1 MIDIFSD
8 PYDSLK
14 TVKYLTFMNWTFLM
28 GFIVFRISIISR
40 WVQTLK
46 CPSPRV
52 AAAMHREG
60 VEMEMRGRT
69 TIPGSLFT
77 FETFFCI
84 FQRIWKILTEIAII
98 NAQSDHFQ
106 HRGNARTWN
115 FLLSHRWVIM
125 LSEKNALPSLP
136 LSLLIRITAHTVRIE
151 YVHIQQSGQAF
162 S

>member
-1 MIDIFSD
+1 MIFMIDIFSD

-14 TVKYLTFMNWTFLM
+14 TVKYLTFMNWPLFM
-28 GFIVFRISIISR
+28 GLIVFRIITISR

-77 FETFFCI
+77 FETFF
-84 FQRIWKILTEIAII
+84 L
-98 NAQSDHFQ
+98 HF
-106 HRGNARTWN
+106 
-115 FLLSHRWVIM
+115 S
-125 LSEKNALPSLP
+125 KNMKNSN
-136 LSLLIRITAHTVRIE
+136 
-151 YVHIQQSGQAF
+151 
-162 S
+162 